1 MLVSTSEF
9 ERQQYFNE
17 DVHSTMTKI
26 APYLI
31 RMLLDL
37 TNNEKQEV
45 QIAAL
50 RGIEFLLEKLGCT
63 LDNYMIDILRAIV
76 VIYPNKKAMENGS
89 EALSQS
95 PSESV
100 IPITKNEAKDSKQ
113 LRKETKS
120 QDFSKI
126 NEKGIKG
133 TVIRN
138 KSALECSF
146 KAIKKLIQA
155 MLDKY
160 VSVLSSISSNIL
172 HQIFFDLLIK
182 TLSDNNVTSELRILL
197 IKIAEKIISICQGDL
212 VLSKK

>member
-31 RMLLDL
+31 RMLLDQ

-126 NEKGIKG
+126 NEKGIKA